1 MNIFGKVR
9 QNMKIEGKVA
19 TIIFKN
25 DTNNWTVLLV
35 KKKNEYITCVGE
47 TEEIEVDDELEFEGE
62 IVSHK
67 VYGEQFKF
75 SSYKKVS
82 LGNNTGR
89 LNPFLPCPF
98 IRTSNAVSEA
108 IVSHLEVPI
117 PNDIAING

>member
-1 MNIFGKVR
+1 MSIFGKVR

-62 IVSHK
+62 MVSHK

-75 SSYKKVS
+75 SSYKKGRSNSKSRRS
-82 LGNNTGR
+82 LLETMAILTPRSFKNCKTSRAFGGAEIK
-89 LNPFLPCPF
+89 FLTF
-98 IRTSNAVSEA
+98 S
-108 IVSHLEVPI
+108 L
-117 PNDIAING
+117 

>member
-1 MNIFGKVR
+1 
-9 QNMKIEGKVA
+9 MKIEGKVA

-62 IVSHK
+62 MVSHK

-75 SSYKKVS
+75 SSYKKV
-82 LGNNTGR
+82 
-89 LNPFLPCPF
+89 LPK
-98 IRTSNAVSEA
+98 TKSALVTY
-108 IVSHLEVPI
+108 
-117 PNDIAING
+117 IADNIAGVGKKTA